1 MKILFVVGD
10 FDCGGITSALR
21 NLSNMLVERGHSVD
35 ILNFSKV
42 EKLPQDFDER
52 IQLLEIGKRAKLWN
66 FGIQDAK
73 KEKGIKKIG
82 LYILGLYKKVL
93 SRRKKWWKFVF
104 AHMPIMEGYD
114 IAAGFRQGPME
125 YYFVSHKTNAK
136 RRVGFWHGDPDFLG
150 DTSGWDQCV
159 YEVDNVIGVSNALCE
174 KLVSHYPKLAG
185 KVKTV
190 YNVFNANEIR
200 KLGNIETR
208 IYSSKQFNIVTVAR
222 IDFEQKKL
230 QMIPNICRQLKKEG
244 LKFTWTIVGGGNDF
258 NALKNMISQDIS
270 DTLFLVGEK
279 SNPYPYISQAD
290 IFVLTSIWETYGMV
304 VMEALILGTPVIAG
318 DYPALAE
325 ILEDKVTG
333 IIAENSEQGISREI
347 SFVMKNKETYNKLK
361 QNCQQ
366 FEYSED
372 LTYQQFI
379 RL

>member
-1 MKILFVVGD
+1 MRILFVVGD

-21 NLSNMLVERGHSVD
+21 NLSNMLAERGHSVD

-42 EKLPQDFDER
+42 EKLPHGFDER
-52 IQLLEIGKRAKLWN
+52 IQLLEIGKREKLWN

-82 LYILGLYKKVL
+82 LYLFGLYKKVL
-93 SRRKKWWKFVF
+93 SKRKRWWKFVF
-104 AHMPIMEGYD
+104 AHTLIMQGYD
-114 IAAGFRQGPME
+114 IAVGFRQGPME

-150 DTSGWDQCV
+150 DTSNWDQCV
-159 YEVDNVIGVSNALCE
+159 YEVDTVVGVSNAVCK
-174 KLVSHYPKLAG
+174 KLVSHYPKLKG

-200 KLGNIETR
+200 KLGDIE
-208 IYSSKQFNIVTVAR
+208 IKLYSGEKFNIVTVAR

-230 QMIPNICRQLKKEG
+230 QMIPNICRRLKKEG
-244 LKFTWTIVGGGNDF
+244 FNFTWTIVGGGNDY
-258 NALKNMISQDIS
+258 NALENMISKDIS
-270 DTLFLVGEK
+270 ENLFLVGEK

-290 IFVLTSIWETYGMV
+290 LFVLTSVWETYGMV

-318 DYPALAE
+318 DYPALSE

-333 IIAENSEQGISREI
+333 IIAENSEQGILREI
-347 SFVMKNKETYNKLK
+347 SFVMENKEIYNKLK

-372 LTYQQFI
+372 LAYQQFI
-379 RL
+379 GL